1 MKVLFIGLGSIG
13 RRHLS
18 NLMNY
23 CEKLGISLDITAY
36 RTTTEKLDMF
46 PNMTVVTDYST
57 LSADFDV
64 AFVTNPTFKHEESL
78 NKIVDK
84 VKYIFL
90 EKPAFESSKDILK
103 FDIDYDKVYIAC
115 PLRYKNVLGKVK
127 QIIEEKQPISSRIV
141 CSTFLPDWREGDYT
155 KNYSAKKSMG
165 GGVELDCI
173 HELDYMS
180 YLFGF
185 PKSRKANFGKKSD
198 LDIDSNDVADY
209 LFEYEQ
215 QLVEVHLDYFGRFP
229 ERKLTLLFN
238 QEKIEVDLLNNTI
251 YIHSMDKTI
260 QYDESA
266 NEMYEKEL
274 AYFIEKVTT
283 GVENRN
289 NLEWANK
296 VLEIAEE
303 NK

>member
-18 NLMNY
+18 NLINY
-23 CEKLGISLDITAY
+23 CSKAEIPLDITAL
-36 RTTTEKLDMF
+36 RTSGKKLDMF
-46 PNMTVVTDYST
+46 PNLTVVTDYSD
-57 LSADFDV
+57 LSTDFDV
-64 AFVTNPTFKHEESL
+64 AFITNPTFKHEESL
-78 NKIVDK
+78 NNIIDK

-90 EKPAFESSKDILK
+90 EKPAFESSKDISK
-103 FDIDYDKVYIAC
+103 FDIDYNRIYIAC
-115 PLRYKNVLGKVK
+115 PLRYKKVFGKLN
-127 QIIEEKQPISSRIV
+127 QIIEGKHPISSRII

-155 KNYSAKKSMG
+155 KDYSAKKAMG

-173 HELDYMS
+173 HELDYMT

-185 PKSRKANFGKKSD
+185 PKDRKAYFGKKSS
-198 LDIDSNDVADY
+198 LNIDSNDVADY

-229 ERKLTLLFN
+229 ERTLTILFDN
-238 QEKIEVDLLNNTI
+238 EKIEVDLLNNFI
-251 YIHSMDKTI
+251 YIHSMNETI
-260 QYDESA
+260 RFEESV

-283 GVENRN
+283 GVENKN

-296 VLEIAEE
+296 VLKITEE
-303 NK
+303 RK

>member
-13 RRHLS
+13 SRHLS
-18 NLMNY
+18 NLINY
-23 CEKLGISLDITAY
+23 CEKKGISLDVTAY
-36 RTTTEKLDMF
+36 RTTNEKLDMF
-46 PNMTVVTDYST
+46 PQVKVVTDYST
-57 LSADFDV
+57 LKTDFDV
-64 AFVTNPTFKHEESL
+64 AFITNPTFKHEGSL
-78 NKIVDK
+78 NEIIDK

-90 EKPAFESSKDILK
+90 EKPVFESSKDVSK
-103 FDIDYDKVYIAC
+103 FNIDYDRVYIAC
-115 PLRYKNVLGKVK
+115 PLRYKKVFGKVK
-127 QIIEEKQPISSRIV
+127 QMIEDEQPISTRII
-141 CSTFLPDWREGDYT
+141 CSTFLPDWRQGDYT
-155 KNYSAKKSMG
+155 KNYSAKKAMG

-185 PKSRKANFGKKSD
+185 PKSRKAYFAKKSN

-229 ERKLTLLFN
+229 ERTLTILFD
-238 QEKIEVDLLNNTI
+238 QEKIEIDLLNNTI
-251 YIHSMDKTI
+251 YIYSSNKTI
-260 QYDESA
+260 RYIESV

-283 GVENRN
+283 GIENKN

-296 VLEIAEE
+296 VLKIAEE

>member
-18 NLMNY
+18 NLIKY
-23 CEKLGISLDITAY
+23 CEKKGINLDITAY
-36 RTTTEKLDMF
+36 RTTSEKLDMF
-46 PNMTVVTDYST
+46 PNVTVVSDYSA
-57 LSADFDV
+57 LSEDFDI
-64 AFVTNPTFKHEESL
+64 AFITNPTFKHEESL
-78 NKIVDK
+78 KNIMDK

-90 EKPAFESSKDILK
+90 EKPAFESSKDISN
-103 FDIDYDKVYIAC
+103 FEIDYDRIYIAC
-115 PLRYKNVLGKVK
+115 PLRYKKVFGKVK
-127 QIIEEKQPISSRIV
+127 QIIKDVRPISSRIV

-185 PKSRKANFGKKSD
+185 PKSRKAYFGKKSD
-198 LDIDSNDVADY
+198 LDIDSNDMVDY

-215 QLVEVHLDYFGRFP
+215 QIVEVHLDYFGRFP
-229 ERKLTLLFN
+229 ERTLTLLFN
-238 QEKIEVDLLNNTI
+238 QEKIEINLLNNTV
-251 YIHSMDKTI
+251 YFHSTNDTI
-260 QYDESA
+260 RYTESS

-283 GVENRN
+283 GVENWN

-303 NK
+303 IK